1 MMEIRVAGVE
11 SLPLAA
17 TKILKVLSPG
27 LILVDGQMGVGKT
40 TLISELCKQLGIED
54 EPSSPTY
61 SIINEY
67 YSELFGPIYH
77 IDCYR
82 FESDEEAYDI
92 GIEEYLDGS
101 DYCFVEWSEKIKKLL
116 PDNYVRIIV
125 QELKNIRLITINQ

>member
-1 MMEIRVAGVE
+1 MMEIRVASLD

-27 LILVDGQMGVGKT
+27 LILVDGQMGAGKT
-40 TLISELCKQLGIED
+40 TLISELCKQLGIDD

-61 SIINEY
+61 SIVNEY
-67 YSELFGPIYH
+67 YSELYGSIYH

-101 DYCFVEWSEKIKKLL
+101 GYCFVEWSEKIKKLL

-125 QELKNIRLITINQ
+125 QELKNIRLITINK

>member
-27 LILVDGQMGVGKT
+27 LILVDGQMGAGKT
-40 TLISELCKQLGIED
+40 TLISELCKQLGIDD

-61 SIINEY
+61 SIVNEY
-67 YSELFGPIYH
+67 YSELYGSIYH

-101 DYCFVEWSEKIKKLL
+101 GYCFVEWSEKIKKLL

>member
-1 MMEIRVAGVE
+1 MEIRVASLD

-27 LILVDGQMGVGKT
+27 LILVDGQMGAGKT
-40 TLISELCKQLGIED
+40 TLISELCKQLGIDD

-61 SIINEY
+61 SIVNEY
-67 YSELFGPIYH
+67 YSELYGSIYH

-101 DYCFVEWSEKIKKLL
+101 GYCFVEWSEKIKKLL

>member
-1 MMEIRVAGVE
+1 MMEIRVASID

-27 LILVDGQMGVGKT
+27 LILVDGQMGAGKT
-40 TLISELCKQLGIED
+40 TLISELCKQLGIDD

-61 SIINEY
+61 SIVNEY
-67 YSELFGPIYH
+67 YSELYGSIYH

-101 DYCFVEWSEKIKKLL
+101 GYCFVEWSEKIKKLL

>member
-1 MMEIRVAGVE
+1 MMEIRVASLD

-27 LILVDGQMGVGKT
+27 LILEDGQMGAGKT
-40 TLISELCKQLGIED
+40 TLISELCKQLGIDD

-61 SIINEY
+61 SIVNEY
-67 YSELFGPIYH
+67 YSELYGSIYH

-101 DYCFVEWSEKIKKLL
+101 GYCFVEWSEKIKKLL

>member
-1 MMEIRVAGVE
+1 MMEIRVASLD

-27 LILVDGQMGVGKT
+27 LILVDGQMGAGKT
-40 TLISELCKQLGIED
+40 TLISELCKQLGIDD

-61 SIINEY
+61 SIVNEY
-67 YSELFGPIYH
+67 YSELYGSIYH

-101 DYCFVEWSEKIKKLL
+101 GYCFVEWSEKIKKLL

>member
-27 LILVDGQMGVGKT
+27 LILVDGQMGAGKT
-40 TLISELCKQLGIED
+40 TLISELCKQLGIDD

-61 SIINEY
+61 SIVNEY
-67 YSELFGPIYH
+67 YSELYGSIYH

-101 DYCFVEWSEKIKKLL
+101 GYCFVEWSEKIKKLL
-116 PDNYVRIIV
+116 PDDYVRIIV